1 LELALHYTTV
11 VLSLVKLYFLSPS
24 KHKEAP
30 MKARLIGAALLAM
43 MLSGGAMGQSNS
55 QQKQVPQGSAITI
68 PLSTGTPINASLV
81 GVLDSEKSKSG
92 DPVNAIVTESVVY
105 QRSVLLPKG
114 SRISG
119 HVVRTGADGEATS
132 ALFVEFDRVIL
143 KNGQEAV
150 LNAGIQALAPVSAE
164 PTIPS
169 REKYEENRMAG
180 TIRMGSISGAPE
192 TVVMPSTFTV
202 PRRAAP
208 ETPVQSIE
216 GGLDR
221 KGMFTPDSKGA
232 FSEPNLK
239 LFTPVSEGSH
249 GTVLV
254 GSKRNVRLENG
265 TRLLIVIQ
273 PPASSPDVR

>member
-1 LELALHYTTV
+1 MIA
-11 VLSLVKLYFLSPS
+11 KMF
-24 KHKEAP
+24 
-30 MKARLIGAALLAM
+30 GAALLAM
-43 MLSGGAMGQSNS
+43 TISGNAMGQNTTE
-55 QQKQVPQGSAITI
+55 QKQVPQGPAVTI
-68 PLSTGTPINASLV
+68 PLSTGTAINASLV
-81 GVLDSEKSKSG
+81 GTLDSEKSKPG
-92 DPVNAIVTESVVY
+92 DPVNAIVAESVVY

-114 SRISG
+114 SRIVG

-150 LNAGIQALAPVSAE
+150 LNAGIQALAPVGAE

-169 REKYEENRMAG
+169 REKYEENWIAG
-180 TIRMGSISGAPE
+180 RTRTGPENGASE
-192 TVVMPSTFTV
+192 ALVMPSTFTK
-202 PRRAAP
+202 PRRVLP
-208 ETPVQSIE
+208 DVPVQRIE

-254 GSKRNVRLENG
+254 GTKQNVRLETG
-265 TRLLIVIQ
+265 THLLIVIQ
-273 PPASSPDVR
+273 PPTSSPDVR